1 MSYGRLFREMT
12 QERNPAAK
20 DRFITRQQ
28 RRTAMKRAFL
38 AVLLGALILTGPAAA
53 AQKPLPPVGQITFE
67 ATSVGV
73 GATMS
78 WGKGWL
84 TFKGK
89 SYPILV
95 QGLGVVGLG
104 LSQVKARGKVYNL
117 KRPADIVGDYAE
129 AGAGIAVV
137 GGVKGFVAKSQK
149 GVVLDLTAEQTGVSF
164 NIGGGAF
171 TITMPRPNSK
181 P

>member
-1 MSYGRLFREMT
+1 MT
-12 QERNPAAK
+12 M
-20 DRFITRQQ
+20 
-28 RRTAMKRAFL
+28 RTAIL
-38 AVLLGALILTGPAAA
+38 AVLLGVFILAGPAIAD
-53 AQKPLPPVGQITFE
+53 QKPLAPVGQITFE

-104 LSQVKARGKVYNL
+104 FAKVKARGQVYNL
-117 KRPADIVGDYAE
+117 KKPDDIAGDYAE
-129 AGAGIAVV
+129 AGAGIALV
-137 GGVKGFVAKSQK
+137 GGVKGFVAKNSK
-149 GVVLDLTAEQTGVSF
+149 GVVLDLSAEQSGVSF
-164 NIGGGAF
+164 NLGGGAF
-171 TITMPRPNSK
+171 TIIMAKR
-181 P
+181 

>member
-1 MSYGRLFREMT
+1 M
-12 QERNPAAK
+12 
-20 DRFITRQQ
+20 
-28 RRTAMKRAFL
+28 RRAIL
-38 AVLLGALILTGPAAA
+38 AVIVGAFILAGPVAA
-53 AQKPLPPVGQITFE
+53 AQKPLSPVGQITFE

-104 LSQVKARGKVYNL
+104 LSKVKARGQVYNL
-117 KRPADIVGDYAE
+117 KKPADIAGDYAE
-129 AGAGIAVV
+129 AGAGIALV
-137 GGVKGFVAKSQK
+137 GGVKGFLAKSQK

-171 TITMPRPNSK
+171 TISFPKSK
-181 P
+181 